1 MYATGPVAPEG
12 SFVCPLSR
20 PEGPWPAID
29 GGFTHDTVHDCL
41 NGPDACTKPEE
52 CTDAGGKMMMMMMI
66 MIMIMQMMMMMMMM
80 MITIV
85 SHVKPSSSIK

>member
-1 MYATGPVAPEG
+1 MPRDLSLLRAAL
-12 SFVCPLSR
+12 CAHSR

-52 CTDAGGKMMMMMMI
+52 CTDGGGKMMMMMMMMMI
-66 MIMIMQMMMMMMMM
+66 MLMIMIMQMMMMMMMMMM

-85 SHVKPSSSIK
+85 SHVKP